1 MKKIILEGPDLAGK
15 TTLINE
21 LLKIKKFN
29 NSLVIKNNF
38 IPKNYEEHTKLMD
51 KYFELLVFSNKLF
64 SYNYI
69 FFDRLF
75 LSEIVYGKLLRNYNC
90 SNEEKLL
97 NLIKSNIYEKII
109 LLLPP
114 LETLENRWN
123 IRGDSRI
130 NKSQLKEIY
139 NLYEELKISIPKEK
153 LILLEDTNEYLIRAL
168 GNDL

>member
-97 NLIKSNIYEKII
+97 NLIKTS
-109 LLLPP
+109 
-114 LETLENRWN
+114 
-123 IRGDSRI
+123 
-130 NKSQLKEIY
+130 
-139 NLYEELKISIPKEK
+139 
-153 LILLEDTNEYLIRAL
+153 
-168 GNDL
+168 